1 MKRLKQ
7 MNRQLSLSFGT
18 EPPTPQIPAELD
30 QQQREEIANALAD
43 LLLNLAITNRVTR
56 GEDNDK

>member
-7 MNRQLSLSFGT
+7 MNRQLSLSLGI

-30 QQQREEIANALAD
+30 QQQREDIANALAD
-43 LLLNLAITNRVTR
+43 LLLNLAITNKVTR